1 MLGPLY
7 TKSFKEKIQALDEAL
22 SALQERVSTLRDGAI
37 VKTEKVVESVETVV
51 NKVGKTGDIVD
62 STTKATLHH
71 VHSLQSEMKGL
82 NLSADRTG
90 LKVSSITEDIKTLA
104 KSQDE
109 THVKIDHLH
118 DLQQAKEEAK
128 RAMMIVLEETTKTS
142 ECKLDGFNPCDM
154 KCKIDS
160 H

>member
-7 TKSFKEKIQALDEAL
+7 NKSFKEKIQALDDAL
-22 SALQERVSTLRDGAI
+22 SALQARVSTLRDGAI
-37 VKTEKVVESVETVV
+37 VRTEKVVESVKTTVNRV
-51 NKVGKTGDIVD
+51 NKTGETVD

-71 VHSLQSEMKGL
+71 VYGLQTEMKDL
-82 NLSADRTG
+82 NFSADCTSA
-90 LKVSSITEDIKTLA
+90 KVSSITKDMKTLT

-109 THVKIDHLH
+109 THVKIDHLY
-118 DLQQAKEEAK
+118 DLQQAKDEAK

-142 ECKLDGFNPCDM
+142 ECKLHRCDSLGPEM
-154 KCKIDS
+154 Q